1 MLDMLKSLLNEIK
14 KNGLFPMF
22 SHRNIVI
29 VGFIVLI
36 TYLFG
41 IDYYPTNMSIET
53 GVTIFIISYI
63 SGALYITLWSA
74 IISLGWSVFYLINK
88 CMPSKKICLLE
99 MIGDALKIDIADCEE
114 KIPRTIFALLF
125 LIYLALSTEW
135 HMSALS
141 IIASAV
147 FYGVIVMLT
156 SAIKRKTN
164 LGFARTMNILP
175 PFSSTSPSFSFS

>member
-1 MLDMLKSLLNEIK
+1 MLNMLKSLLNEIK

-53 GVTIFIISYI
+53 GVTIFLISYI

-74 IISLGWSVFYLINK
+74 IISLGWGVFYLINK
-88 CMPSKKICLLE
+88 CIPSKKN
-99 MIGDALKIDIADCEE
+99 
-114 KIPRTIFALLF
+114 P
-125 LIYLALSTEW
+125 
-135 HMSALS
+135 
-141 IIASAV
+141 
-147 FYGVIVMLT
+147 
-156 SAIKRKTN
+156 
-164 LGFARTMNILP
+164 FARNNWRCIKN
-175 PFSSTSPSFSFS
+175 